1 MSVIDIISRRGKTA
15 FSFELLPPLKG
26 NNIDKLYDAI
36 DKLWEFE
43 PAYIN
48 ITDHRSEYVFK
59 DMGDGTYTRQR
70 LRRRPGSVAVAAAIK
85 NKYDITVVPHVL
97 CSGFTREDTEYELLD
112 LQFLGIY
119 DLLVLRG
126 DKAPDEKTFTPE
138 KKGNAHALDLA
149 HQIQDFNKGIFVDGS
164 QMLVTKTPFSFGVA
178 CYPEKHE
185 ESPNLERD
193 IYWLKQKQEA
203 GAQYAVTQ
211 LFYDNTKYFN
221 FVSMAREAGVSIP
234 IIPGIK
240 PLSKLSQ
247 LSVIPKTFKVDLPKE
262 LVSEALKVHSDE
274 EMKQLGIEWGIQQ
287 CKELIQAGVPSL
299 HFYALSATE
308 SVMGIAKGIY

>member
-1 MSVIDIISRRGKTA
+1 MSVLEIISQRKETA

-26 NNIDKLYDAI
+26 NNIDKLYDTI
-36 DKLWEFE
+36 DALREFE

-59 DMGDGTYTRQR
+59 DMGDGTYIRQR

-85 NKYDITVVPHVL
+85 NKYDIAVVPHIL

-126 DKAPDEKTFTPE
+126 DKAPDEKTFSPE

-149 HQIQDFNKGIFVDGS
+149 YQIKDFNKGIFVDGS
-164 QMLVTKTPFSFGVA
+164 QMLVTKTPFNFGVA

-221 FVSMAREAGVSIP
+221 FVNMARKAGVSIP

-240 PLSKLSQ
+240 PLSKQSQ
-247 LSVIPKTFKVDLPKE
+247 LTVIPKTFKVDLPKD
-262 LVSEALKVHSDE
+262 LVSEALKLHNDE
-274 EMKQLGIEWGIQQ
+274 EIKRLGIEWGIQQ
-287 CKELIQAGVPSL
+287 CKELIKAGVPSL
-299 HFYALSATE
+299 HFYALGATD
-308 SVMGIAKGIY
+308 SVKEIAKGIY

>member
-1 MSVIDIISRRGKTA
+1 MSVIDKIGQRGRPA

-36 DKLWEFE
+36 DTLWEFE

-59 DMGDGTYTRQR
+59 DMGNGTYTRQR

-85 NKYDITVVPHVL
+85 NKYDISVVPHVL

-149 HQIQDFNKGIFVDGS
+149 YQIQDFNKGIFVDGS
-164 QMLVTKTPFSFGVA
+164 QMLVTKTPFNFGVA

-185 ESPNLERD
+185 EAPNMERD

-211 LFYDNTKYFN
+211 LFYDNSKYFN
-221 FVSMAREAGVSIP
+221 FLKMAREAGVTIP

-240 PLSKLSQ
+240 PMSKLSQ
-247 LSVIPKTFKVDLPKE
+247 LTVIPKTFKVDLPKE
-262 LVSEALKVHSDE
+262 LVSEALKLHTDD
-274 EMKQLGIEWGIQQ
+274 EMKQLGIEWGVQQ
-287 CKELIQAGVPSL
+287 CKDLIKAGVPSL
-299 HFYALSATE
+299 HFYALGATD
-308 SVMGIAKGIY
+308 SVKEIAKRIF

>member
-1 MSVIDIISRRGKTA
+1 MSVLDIINQRKETA

-26 NNIDKLYDAI
+26 NNIDKLYDTI
-36 DKLWEFE
+36 DALREFE

-59 DMGDGTYTRQR
+59 DMGDGTYIRQR

-85 NKYDITVVPHVL
+85 NKYDITVVPHIL

-126 DKAPDEKTFTPE
+126 DKAPDEKTFSPE

-149 HQIQDFNKGIFVDGS
+149 YQIKDFNKGIFVDGS

-221 FVSMAREAGVSIP
+221 FVSMAREADVSIP

-240 PLSKLSQ
+240 PLSKQSQ
-247 LSVIPKTFKVDLPKE
+247 LSVIPKTFKVDLPKD
-262 LVSEALKVHSDE
+262 LVSEALKLHNDDE
-274 EMKQLGIEWGIQQ
+274 IKQLGIEWGIQQ
-287 CKELIQAGVPSL
+287 CKELIKAGVPSL
-299 HFYALSATE
+299 HFYALGATE
-308 SVMGIAKGIY
+308 SVKEIAKGIY

>member
-1 MSVIDIISRRGKTA
+1 MSVLDIINQRKETA

-26 NNIDKLYDAI
+26 NNIDKLYDTI
-36 DKLWEFE
+36 DALREFE

-59 DMGDGTYTRQR
+59 DMGDGTYIRQR

-85 NKYDITVVPHVL
+85 NKYDITVVPHIL

-126 DKAPDEKTFTPE
+126 DKAPDEKTFSPE

-149 HQIQDFNKGIFVDGS
+149 YQIKDFNKGIFVDGS

-240 PLSKLSQ
+240 PLSKQSQ
-247 LSVIPKTFKVDLPKE
+247 LSVYQF
-262 LVSEALKVHSDE
+262 
-274 EMKQLGIEWGIQQ
+274 
-287 CKELIQAGVPSL
+287 
-299 HFYALSATE
+299 
-308 SVMGIAKGIY
+308 

>member
-1 MSVIDIISRRGKTA
+1 MSVLDIINQRKETA

-26 NNIDKLYDAI
+26 NNIDKLYDTI
-36 DKLWEFE
+36 DALREFE

-59 DMGDGTYTRQR
+59 DMGDGTYIRQR

-85 NKYDITVVPHVL
+85 NKYDITVVPHIL

-126 DKAPDEKTFTPE
+126 DKAPDEKTFSPE

-149 HQIQDFNKGIFVDGS
+149 YQIKDFNKGIFVDGS
-164 QMLVTKTPFSFGVA
+164 QMLVTKTPFNFGVA

-240 PLSKLSQ
+240 PLSKQSQ
-247 LSVIPKTFKVDLPKE
+247 LSVIPKTFKVDLPKD
-262 LVSEALKVHSDE
+262 LVSEALKLHNDDE
-274 EMKQLGIEWGIQQ
+274 IKQLGIEWGIQQ
-287 CKELIQAGVPSL
+287 CKELIKAGVPSL
-299 HFYALSATE
+299 HFYALGATD
-308 SVMGIAKGIY
+308 SVKEIAKGIY